1 MGEGETL
8 LGVAEVPLLLV
19 GQQGREVGGGM
30 DGCGG
35 EQQRLRHQGEGLQ
48 MVDGLGGTDWI

>member
-19 GQQGREVGGGM
+19 GQQGREVGGGR

-35 EQQRLRHQGEGLQ
+35 EQQRQRHQGEGLQ
-48 MVDGLGGTDWI
+48 MVGGLGGTDWI